1 MTKLSKSDEAAIATL
16 TKNYV
21 VVRAALVKIVGSDN
35 PDTLN
40 TMRRGVGESDAT
52 PENKLDT
59 IEAIDALLKTQP
71 KSIIQ
76 LN

>member
-1 MTKLSKSDEAAIATL
+1 MPKLSKSDELAIATL

-21 VVRAALVKIVGSDN
+21 IVRAALVKIVGSDN

-40 TMRRGVGESDAT
+40 TMRRGVGDSDAT

-71 KSIIQ
+71 K
-76 LN
+76 